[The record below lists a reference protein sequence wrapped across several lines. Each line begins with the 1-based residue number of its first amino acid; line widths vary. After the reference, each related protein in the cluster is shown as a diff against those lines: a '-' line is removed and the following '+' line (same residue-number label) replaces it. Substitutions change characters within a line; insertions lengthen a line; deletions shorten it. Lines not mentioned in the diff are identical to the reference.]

1 MLFRALLLSLGY
13 LCHYMITYE
22 SCFTGKI
29 NTYSCEATMKEYV
42 HGLFTTVENCT
53 SNCTQLYFVKS
64 IRKNFVLTDGR
75 NWQPL

>member
-1 MLFRALLLSLGY
+1 MLFRALLVSLGY

-42 HGLFTTVENCT
+42 HGLFTA
-53 SNCTQLYFVKS
+53 SRKLHIKLYAAVFC
-64 IRKNFVLTDGR
+64 
-75 NWQPL
+75 

>member
-1 MLFRALLLSLGY
+1 MLFRALLVSLGY

-42 HGLFTTVENCT
+42 HGLFTT
-53 SNCTQLYFVKS
+53 SGKLHIKLYAAVFCQV
-64 IRKNFVLTDGR
+64 D
-75 NWQPL
+75 P